1 VSRPAPVSPRWLLP
15 ALFLML
21 LAPAARADSGFLLPP
36 PSAEALGRAGAVAAD
51 TDEPAAVW
59 LNPSALAFVG
69 ARSGASVGLSL
80 LDLKTRFSPEDA
92 AMSSATSRPDRAWSP
107 SLYGHLRVHDRVT
120 VGLGGHVPYGFSTD
134 WPDGWAGA
142 QLAIST
148 RFHAAAVTGVAAV
161 RLSDRWSVAAGVGAV
176 RGDLDVVADLDPSAG
191 GRAVIAASDWAPAGH
206 AAVTFRLVP
215 DRLHLAAVVHSR
227 AALVLQGDA
236 DFSATNPAFA
246 EIFADQ
252 GARLELTL
260 PDVAT
265 LAALYRPRP
274 GLSLTLELSLATYGV
289 LDQFH
294 LDFERPG
301 TSDLVVER
309 GKRTPLSARS
319 GVQHWF
325 GRWPLAVRGGLSFDD
340 AATADTFQ
348 SPFAPDGQRVGVA
361 LGAGYLIGHLKLDAG
376 YQYTHFLPA
385 DARSP
390 RMGPL
395 APPRGTYKTRLHTL
409 ALTVAMRWG
418 AQ

>member
-1 VSRPAPVSPRWLLP
+1 VSRPAPLPARRLLP
-15 ALFLML
+15 TLFLML

-69 ARSGASVGLSL
+69 ARAGASVGLSL
-80 LDLKTRFSPEDA
+80 LDLDTRFSPEDA
-92 AMSSATSRPDRAWSP
+92 AMPAATSRPDRAWSP

-120 VGLGGHVPYGFSTD
+120 IGAGGHVPYGFSTE

-142 QLAIST
+142 QQAIST
-148 RFHAAAVTGVAAV
+148 RFYAAAVTGVVAV

-191 GRAVIAASDWAPAGH
+191 GRAVIAVSDWAVAGH
-206 AAVTFRLVP
+206 AAASFRLIP
-215 DRLHLAAVVHSR
+215 DRLHFAAVVHSR
-227 AALVLQGDA
+227 VALVLEGDA

-252 GARLELTL
+252 GARLQLTL

-274 GLSLTLELSLATYGV
+274 GLSLTLEVSIATYGV
-289 LDQFH
+289 LDRFH

-309 GKRTPLSARS
+309 GKRTPLSARV
-319 GVQHWF
+319 GGQQWI
-325 GRWPLAVRGGLSFDD
+325 GRWPLALRAGLSFDD
-340 AATADTFQ
+340 TATAERYQ
-348 SPFAPDGQRVGVA
+348 SPFAPDGRRLGVA
-361 LGAGYLIGHLKLDAG
+361 LGAGYLIGRVKLDVG

-395 APPRGTYKTRLHTL
+395 APPRGTYRTRLHTL
-409 ALTVAMRWG
+409 ALTVAAR
-418 AQ
+418 